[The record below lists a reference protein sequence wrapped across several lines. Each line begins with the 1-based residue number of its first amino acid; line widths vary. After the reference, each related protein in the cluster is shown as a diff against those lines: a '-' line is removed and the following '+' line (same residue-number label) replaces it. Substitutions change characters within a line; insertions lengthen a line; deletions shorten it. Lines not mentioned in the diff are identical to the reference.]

1 MPRIEVRML
10 ETPLVIEQGTST
22 VGQGGGAVNL
32 RVLESLDPTTRLA
45 PTSKP
50 MTPIEAAGSM
60 RLLGGGACV
69 ETPKTQSRA
78 SSLG

>member
-1 MPRIEVRML
+1 ML

-22 VGQGGGAVNL
+22 VGRGGGVVKN
-32 RVLESLDPTTRLA
+32 RVWETLDPTTRLA
-45 PTSKP
+45 PISKP
-50 MTPIEAAGSM
+50 MMPIEAAGSM

-69 ETPKTQSRA
+69 GTPKTQSRA